1 MSLHESIDDLRGV
14 AKRLEAATFAPDMN
28 ALKIFVDELGTFGKP
43 VEVNPEDLK
52 ILAAKFLR
60 GERNF
65 SRRELKNLPYIIYDD
80 AINFDGA
87 KEILRLMDFTSSSL
101 SASHLRRVVSVYLT
115 NYDDSNKTE
124 LLRRTLNVLR
134 GVDNV
139 RLRKIFSAR
148 EELFG
153 DDRFAN
159 MTRLF
164 ARTMSVNGA
173 FGELGLVDY
182 FKTAKFIQAALT
194 NFFRAD
200 VPLEVQFKILDELDA
215 EYDTYKNIFA
225 AVADALILNVAR
237 AGVGKRKCLAVF
249 YNRLGDPRFG
259 NGRFAWNEVSARAR
273 EIFLRWLAEDDLELF
288 FRITRETLRGDFA
301 ALKMWNAR
309 ETFWREY
316 LPRIGNTWVV
326 LGSQAQKIARRL
338 EDKRTHG
345 ALLDKLDAD
354 KSGFLFQIGGFI
366 FAEWSHDGALRV
378 YPARRVQN
386 YIGSDFSK
394 SDMMG
399 VPVDYRQVHRG
410 DWQAKVRAW
419 IQTNC

>member
-1 MSLHESIDDLRGV
+1 MSLRESIDDLRGV
-14 AKRLEAATFAPDMN
+14 AKRLEAATFAPEMN
-28 ALKIFVDELGTFGKP
+28 AIKIFVDELGTFGKDYVP
-43 VEVNPEDLK
+43 TPEDLEK
-52 ILAAKFLR
+52 LLVKFLR

-87 KEILRLMDFTSSSL
+87 EEILRLPDFT

-124 LLRRTLNVLR
+124 LLRRRLNVLR

-173 FGELGLVDY
+173 FGELGLGDY

-194 NFFRAD
+194 NFFRAA
-200 VPLEVQFKILDELDA
+200 VPLDTQFKILDELDA
-215 EYDTYKNIFA
+215 EYDTYRNIFA
-225 AVADALILNVAR
+225 AVADALILTVAR
-237 AGVGKRKCLAVF
+237 AGVGKRKCLTVF

-259 NGRFAWNEVSARAR
+259 FGRFAWNEVSARAR

-301 ALKMWNAR
+301 ALNMWNAR
-309 ETFWREY
+309 EKFWREY

-326 LGSQAQKIARRL
+326 LGNEARKIARRL

-345 ALLDKLDAD
+345 ALLGKLDAD

-378 YPARRVQN
+378 YPARRVQD
-386 YIGSDFSK
+386 YIGSNFYK

-399 VPVDYRQVHRG
+399 VPVDYRQVHIG
-410 DWQAKVRAW
+410 AWQDKVRAW